1 MSSGSRFTLE
11 VQPVI
16 PAALGRLPELAAN
29 LAYSWNRRARLLF
42 ANLDRALWH
51 ECGHNPRVFLRR
63 VSQEKLDEAAA
74 SLVFLQDYKGV
85 LSEYDTYMAKEPDSG
100 ITDQLDPAH
109 DLIAYFCAEFGF
121 HESAPIY
128 SGGLGILAG
137 DHCKAATDLGAPFI
151 AVGLLYRSGYVDQ
164 MIDGHGNQQLRN
176 RPIDF
181 TDLPVAPILDAS
193 GAQRRVRVDLP
204 QRALQLNLWQARIG
218 HIRLLLLDSDVDT
231 NLPEDRRITE
241 ALYGG
246 DRHTR
251 IQQEIVLGIGGVR
264 ALRSIGLNPTV
275 WHINEGHA
283 AFQVL
288 ERLRELAQ
296 GGLDFSA
303 ALEQVAAGTVFTT
316 HTPVAAGHD
325 IFERAMMLEYFGPY
339 IPQLRATEEQFL
351 ALGASPANHG
361 GFNMT
366 ALALHGSRFHNGVSR
381 IHGTVASRTE
391 SYIWPQIDPAEN
403 PLDYVTNGIHVPTFL
418 APAWSNLFDLRWG
431 SQWRNELR
439 NPAFW
444 ERIDDLPDAT
454 FWSTRQLLRY
464 DLIRDLRQRLVP
476 QLQRNGCSQS
486 EIERRT
492 RYLDPDKDVCIMGFA
507 RRFAT
512 YKRATL
518 MFQDPERLARILN
531 DPQRPAVIVFAGKA
545 HPHDGAGQALIRTVH
560 EYTQRSEFEG
570 RIVLVEGYDIGLAR
584 RLVTGVDVWLNVPEY
599 PLEASGTSGMK
610 AGINGVLN
618 LSILDG
624 WWGEGHDGGN
634 GWAIAPHSPETARE
648 HRDRLEAQDLL
659 DLIDN
664 EVLPRFYRR
673 DSHAFPAD
681 WVQMAKASM
690 RSILPRYNSERMF
703 LEYVR
708 KFYAPAARQ
717 QALFAAEGHAAAREL
732 AEWKRRIAVHWPQVG
747 VRLLEQARQ
756 RLTLGEETHVT
767 VAARLGELAAGDVWV
782 ELQLGSEDARGEF
795 CPSTS
800 VLLMPEG
807 TNEHGETL
815 YRTRL
820 KPRESGLRSYRI
832 RIFPCHPL
840 ITHRFE
846 TGQMLWV

>member
-1 MSSGSRFTLE
+1 MSSGSRFALE

-16 PAALGRLPELAAN
+16 PAALARLPELAGN

-51 ECGHNPRVFLRR
+51 ECGHSPRVFLRR
-63 VSQEKLDEAAA
+63 VSQETLNEAAA

-85 LSEYDTYMAKEPDSG
+85 LSEYDTYMAKEPDAG
-100 ITDQLDPAH
+100 ITGDLDPGR

-164 MIDGHGNQQLRN
+164 LIDGHGNQQLRN

-181 TDLPVAPILDAS
+181 ADLPVAPVLDEA

-204 QRALQLNLWQARIG
+204 HRALHLNLWQARIG
-218 HIRLLLLDSDVDT
+218 HIRLLLLDSDVDA
-231 NLPEDRRITE
+231 NLAEDRRITE

-246 DRHTR
+246 DRNTR
-251 IQQEIVLGIGGVR
+251 MQQEIALGIGGVR
-264 ALRSIGLNPTV
+264 ALRSIGLKPTV

-288 ERLRELAQ
+288 ERLRELVQA
-296 GGLDFSA
+296 GMTFDA

-316 HTPVAAGHD
+316 HTAVAAGHD
-325 IFERAMMLEYFGPY
+325 IFERAMMLEYFGAF
-339 IPQLRATEEQFL
+339 IPLLGATEEQFL
-351 ALGASPANHG
+351 ALGASPANNG

-366 ALALHGSRFHNGVSR
+366 ALALRGSRHHNGVSR
-381 IHGTVASRTE
+381 IHGAVASRTE
-391 SYIWPQIDPAEN
+391 SYIWPGIDPAEN
-403 PLDYVTNGIHVPTFL
+403 PIDYVTNGIHVPTFL

-439 NPAFW
+439 NPRFW
-444 ERIDDLPDAT
+444 DRIDDLPDAT

-464 DLIRDLRQRLVP
+464 DLIRDLRQRLLP
-476 QLQRNGCSQS
+476 QLLRNGCSQS
-486 EIERRT
+486 EIARRT
-492 RYLDPDKDVCIMGFA
+492 RYLDPDQDVCIMGFA

-512 YKRATL
+512 YKRASL
-518 MFQDPERLARILN
+518 LFQDPGRLARILN
-531 DPQRPAVIVFAGKA
+531 DPQRPAIIVFAGKA

-560 EYTQRSEFEG
+560 EYTQRAEFEG
-570 RIVLVEGYDIGLAR
+570 RIILVEGYDIGLAR

-624 WWGEGHDGGN
+624 WWGEGYDGGN

-659 DLIDN
+659 DLVQN
-664 EVLPRFYRR
+664 EVLPLFHRR
-673 DSHAFPAD
+673 DSHGFPAD
-681 WVQMAKASM
+681 WVQMAKTSM

-703 LEYVR
+703 LEYVS

-717 QALFAAEGHAAAREL
+717 QALFAAEDHAAAREL
-732 AEWKRRIAVHWPQVG
+732 AEWKGRIAAHWPQVG
-747 VRLLEQARQ
+747 VRLLEQARP
-756 RLTLGEETHVT
+756 RLTLGEETRVT
-767 VAARLGELAAGDVWV
+767 VAVRLGELAAGDVWV
-782 ELQLGSEDARGEF
+782 ELQLGSEDAQGEF
-795 CPSTS
+795 CPATS

-807 TNEHGETL
+807 ASEHGETL

-832 RIFPCHPL
+832 RVFPCHPL